1 MGSQDFWM
9 FLWTAVW
16 FISLGV
22 FSILSVL
29 VIIFGGY
36 DLAAL
41 LRSLHTRHVVAE
53 AAIAEGKAGQ

>member
-1 MGSQDFWM
+1 MWM
-9 FLWTAVW
+9 DAWSVVW
-16 FISLGV
+16 FVGLSV

-41 LRSLHTRHVVAE
+41 LKSLAARHGEAQAAE
-53 AAIAEGKAGQ
+53 AAETP

>member
-1 MGSQDFWM
+1 MSSLDFWQS
-9 FLWTAVW
+9 LWTAVW

-36 DLAAL
+36 DLAAML
-41 LRSLHTRHVVAE
+41 AALRQRHRE
-53 AAIAEGKAGQ
+53 AQAADQPAEG